1 MKVEITGRRIL
12 ITPALREY
20 VLKKLRKFTKV
31 FGEDITFHVVVDVE
45 KNRQIAEILLKT
57 KMLNL
62 AGKGETDDMY
72 NSIMAAIEKLERQA
86 LKHKGKII
94 EGKRQRAQAKS
105 VATKLGI
112 GEPTSRSLPPKDSV
126 VREESVQKKPMTVE
140 EATLELTRSDY
151 PFVAF
156 RNSDSGEFNILYRLA
171 GKHMPPPIT
180 GKSNR
185 LVFLPPHFRQR
196 HRRARFNCFCSLGHN
211 LLASMILSR
220 QHSTGNEK
228 TNRAANL
235 LIIGQ

>member
-1 MKVEITGRRIL
+1 
-12 ITPALREY
+12 
-20 VLKKLRKFTKV
+20 
-31 FGEDITFHVVVDVE
+31 
-45 KNRQIAEILLKT
+45 
-57 KMLNL
+57 MLNL

-156 RNSDSGEFNILYRLA
+156 RNSDSGEVNILYRRKDGSL
-171 GKHMPPPIT
+171 
-180 GKSNR
+180 R
-185 LVFLPPHFRQR
+185 LIHT
-196 HRRARFNCFCSLGHN
+196 H
-211 LLASMILSR
+211 
-220 QHSTGNEK
+220 
-228 TNRAANL
+228 
-235 LIIGQ
+235 